1 MNSLELFLLGR
12 KLAKIGEDSMP
23 KTGLTNMPT
32 SMKLVLFDV
41 FDHPDS
47 TISEITARTG
57 LLQSQVSSA
66 VARFREAGAFETRR
80 DPHDKRRTLVKGR
93 REVARRGAEMHY
105 EPVEDIIAREAD
117 SKNAEDLTQLTSCL
131 ENLASRLIPNA
142 LTWTRMR
149 GVGDG
154 PAPA

>member
-23 KTGLTNMPT
+23 NTGLKNMPT

-57 LLQSQVSSA
+57 LLQSQVSSS
-66 VARFREAGAFETRR
+66 VAKFREAGAFETRT
-80 DPHDKRRTLVKGR
+80 DTQDKRRTLVKGK
-93 REVARRGAEMHY
+93 REVARRGAEMQY
-105 EPVEDIIAREAD
+105 EPVENIILREAQ
-117 SKNAEDLTQLTSCL
+117 SKNEEDLVQLTACL
-131 ENLASRLIPNA
+131 EKLADRLIPNA

-149 GVGDG
+149 GSR
-154 PAPA
+154 